1 MMEKKLH
8 WGLISTYRQE
18 IMGIACLWVIFY
30 HNTFNWPFALE
41 PIRKLATYGNAGVDI
56 FLFLSGISL
65 YFAYSKKPQL
75 GSFYKRRVIRLLI
88 PYTLLAVP
96 YWIWKDI
103 YLRKGS
109 FFLDVTMLS
118 FLMDGII
125 TTWYVGAI
133 LLFYLA
139 YPLIHKLYFETDKR
153 LGLSVNKNVIAIIL
167 PACMAALC
175 FIANR
180 FVPGFYK
187 NIEIALTRSVI
198 FLIGCKA
205 GEWVFEKKP
214 LRAEL
219 PWICG
224 VFLLFYVLAF
234 RTTVRLTDY
243 WIRLSYAAIA
253 ISVVLLLTALLNR
266 MHWKPLNHIL
276 IYFGNRSLELY
287 LAHVLLKNVYL
298 TYFSEP
304 VLDRWCVLDY
314 MIVIALSVVIAEVV
328 HRVSKKIYHEFL
340 C

>member
-1 MMEKKLH
+1 MMQRKLH
-8 WGLISTYRQE
+8 WGMISTYRQE
-18 IMGIACLWVIFY
+18 IMGIACLWVVFHHNIFD
-30 HNTFNWPFALE
+30 WPSFLE

-56 FLFLSGISL
+56 FLLLSGISL

-75 GSFYKRRVIRLLI
+75 GSFYKRRAIRLLI
-88 PYTLLAVP
+88 PYILLAVP

-103 YLRKGS
+103 GLQKGP
-109 FFLDVTMLS
+109 FLLDVTMLS
-118 FLMDGII
+118 FPLDGII

-139 YPLIHKLYFETDKR
+139 YPLIHKLYFETGKR
-153 LGLSVNKNVIAIIL
+153 FGLSVNENVIAIIL

-187 NIEIALTRSVI
+187 NVEIALTRTVI

-205 GEWVFEKKP
+205 GEWVFEKRS
-214 LRAEL
+214 LRKETL
-219 PWICG
+219 WISG
-224 VFLLFYVLAF
+224 VFLVFYIVAF
-234 RTTVRLTDY
+234 RTTVKLTDY
-243 WIRLSYAAIA
+243 WIRLTYAAVA

-266 MHWKPLNHIL
+266 MHWKPLNRIL
-276 IYFGNRSLELY
+276 IYFGDRSLELY

-314 MIVIALSVVIAEVV
+314 MIVIALSIAIADMV
-328 HRVSKKIYHEFL
+328 HWVSKKIYKAL
-340 C
+340 LY